1 MKDVDYEKSKIEHV
15 YQMTE
20 HSLEQSAC
28 VDMLLERLKLIEQI
42 HAQSPGL
49 QLHLQKLRKGA
60 TEVIPQLMEKEAIQI
75 TETKEAIKKA
85 VTEI

>member
-1 MKDVDYEKSKIEHV
+1 MKDVDYEKSKIDHV

-49 QLHLQKLRKGA
+49 LLHL
-60 TEVIPQLMEKEAIQI
+60 
-75 TETKEAIKKA
+75 
-85 VTEI
+85 